1 MPKWKGI
8 VGKRFST
15 DEFESYVSS
24 FRWRTLGW
32 KPKGITVHHT
42 ASPSLKQR
50 PKGLTITH
58 IGNIEDFYQSRGWS
72 SGPHFFID
80 QNGIWAFTPMN
91 IRGIHAKSFNRTH
104 LGIEMLGD
112 YDSEEPDDQVM
123 YNTQLCIVTILRKL
137 KLTSKNVNFH
147 RDDPRTDKSCPG
159 KNIDK
164 ALFIGRISALMGPS
178 GFISIFFNG
187 KDTKVKGI
195 FTYGS
200 ESVTAS
206 AQDLMKA
213 INGAVA
219 PDVPVGVAA
228 YLRAKGYEVSW
239 DAKNE
244 RVNVKDTSWALAST
258 K

>member
-1 MPKWKGI
+1 
-8 VGKRFST
+8 
-15 DEFESYVSS
+15 
-24 FRWRTLGW
+24 
-32 KPKGITVHHT
+32 
-42 ASPSLKQR
+42 
-50 PKGLTITH
+50 
-58 IGNIEDFYQSRGWS
+58 
-72 SGPHFFID
+72 
-80 QNGIWAFTPMN
+80 
-91 IRGIHAKSFNRTH
+91 
-104 LGIEMLGD
+104 
-112 YDSEEPDDQVM
+112 
-123 YNTQLCIVTILRKL
+123 
-137 KLTSKNVNFH
+137 
-147 RDDPRTDKSCPG
+147 
-159 KNIDK
+159 
-164 ALFIGRISALMGPS
+164 MGPS